1 MDSII
6 LIFSPMALYSVVL
19 PTKITIF
26 GQKEVRLLESFTK
39 TGTKTNESV
48 KKINLILISHIYKL
62 LALK

>member
-6 LIFSPMALYSVVL
+6 LIFSPMAYSVVL